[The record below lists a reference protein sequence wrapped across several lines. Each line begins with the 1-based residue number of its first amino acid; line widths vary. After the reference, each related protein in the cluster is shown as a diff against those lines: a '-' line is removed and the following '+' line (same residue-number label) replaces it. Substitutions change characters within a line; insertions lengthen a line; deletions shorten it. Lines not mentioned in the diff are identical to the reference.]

1 MNNSKLV
8 TLIAALP
15 LAISAASIQ
24 NASAFSDE
32 FMKWKEQ
39 TMTNYQA
46 YKDER
51 DQAFTDF
58 LKKQWKEVDT
68 EEGEIRDVKPKP
80 VDMPIAKPEP
90 VVIKD
95 LPIVQLPER
104 VQPTV
109 PDRVKPEEIIP
120 PAEKPPVTKIPKP
133 SDPIFTSPDPDF
145 EAPIDSK
152 PDFDQLV
159 QEKPDFDDQPIIQT
173 PDPIIEK
180 PIQAEPIQA
189 EPIQAEPIQAEP
201 IDEKP
206 LVKTPEPEVKTPII
220 EKPIAEKP
228 IFKPQEQT
236 PPKIQPPVIEPS
248 KPIVTT
254 PQPEIP
260 PVVVPAEPNY
270 KGKKYTFDFFGRE
283 TTIYA
288 DKKLAKRLGSK
299 YNGKTISQG
308 WSDLSLADYE
318 PVLEQLATI
327 SKENNLGDWGQVQL
341 AFKFSKALHPN
352 SINNQSF
359 TSWFLLV
366 KQDYQ
371 ARLAYNS
378 QGVYLLVPAEQ
389 SLYEVTFFTFGGK
402 RFYAV
407 SPDGKSRDLGRVFT
421 YDGEYP
427 RAVEPVDMK
436 DPLAFDNERHYKQRK
451 FSFTFERK
459 KYNLSLNVNPS
470 RVNYLASYPQMDID
484 QYFISPV
491 DTVTAND
498 ALDHFRP
505 MVEGKSELE
514 AVNLLLRFVQTS
526 FEYQTDDQQ
535 FGYENYLFAEETLTM
550 PASDCED
557 RSVLF
562 AWLVRELLGL
572 EVVGLDYPG
581 HIAAAVAFSKPVPG
595 DNIAWNGKR
604 FTITDPT
611 YINANAGMTMPEVA
625 SHTPKVVAIQ

>member
-32 FMKWKEQ
+32 FLKWKEQ

-68 EEGEIRDVKPKP
+68 EEGEVRDVKPKP
-80 VDMPIAKPEP
+80 ADMPVAKPEP
-90 VVIKD
+90 VEIKD
-95 LPIVQLPER
+95 MPIVQLPER
-104 VQPTV
+104 VQPTI
-109 PDRVKPEEIIP
+109 PDRTQPQEAIPPVKMPPADIP
-120 PAEKPPVTKIPKP
+120 PAEKPPVSKTPEP
-133 SDPIFTSPDPDF
+133 SDPIFKEPVPDVDVPKD
-145 EAPIDSK
+145 K
-152 PDFDQLV
+152 QPDFDQLV
-159 QEKPDFDDQPIIQT
+159 QEKPVFDDLPITKT
-173 PDPIIEK
+173 PDPVFEK
-180 PIQAEPIQA
+180 PE
-189 EPIQAEPIQAEP
+189 
-201 IDEKP
+201 
-206 LVKTPEPEVKTPII
+206 VRTPEPEIKAPEI
-220 EKPIAEKP
+220 EKPLAEQPIAEQP
-228 IFKPQEQT
+228 IVKPQDIK
-236 PPKIQPPVIEPS
+236 PPEVEPT

-254 PQPEIP
+254 PKEVIP
-260 PVVVPAEPNY
+260 PEVVPVEPSY
-270 KGKKYTFDFFGRE
+270 TGKKYTFDFFGRE

-308 WSDLSLADYE
+308 WSDLSLSEYE
-318 PVLEQLATI
+318 PVLEQLAAI
-327 SKENNLGDWGQVQL
+327 SKDYNLGDWGQVQL

-407 SPDGKSRDLGRVFT
+407 SPDGKARDLGRVFT

-436 DPLAFDNERHYKQRK
+436 DPLAFDNERHYKQRD

-459 KYNLSLNVNPS
+459 QYNLSLNVNPS

-595 DNIAWNGKR
+595 DSIAWNGKR